1 MDFDLQGFVRLLE
14 EEAPLEPLTIE
25 RISMLKA
32 QVFQLERSNALV
44 TDALNTQHDLLN
56 SAMNAL
62 GAMRDCILAADAEA
76 AKGQAGGDVTVS
88 ADTWSQLAAHARR
101 AQGSRRTTVVPE
113 GEPAQVAPR
122 PEAGFSATVCPPA
135 PVEVLTA
142 EDITMA
148 LAHSAA
154 LPLRPIT
161 KLQE

>member
-113 GEPAQVAPR
+113 GAQPR
-122 PEAGFSATVCPPA
+122 AAQHQLLQPGGRGSRAASSQLRKAGRGAGAGGS
-135 PVEVLTA
+135 TA
-142 EDITMA
+142 RGWI
-148 LAHSAA
+148 
-154 LPLRPIT
+154 
-161 KLQE
+161 